1 MGPVRALRIHQKSAP
16 SSSALYIQGT
26 EKGQGKRWDCRKSWK
41 SPNRFASCLSDQKLL
56 NSQAKLLWSISIPIE
71 MQAETKWSQGENH
84 FTLLDHFHGS
94 RWRCS
99 NFFFFLPGKSQSVR
113 LSGILIFHL
122 PLRGRSWCSGSPA
135 WMVLAGAD
143 LSTRSRHCSSS
154 PARIESG
161 RSSPASTP
169 IWHRLKKSA
178 FPDSPTTGIS
188 RPQWGAKLSAQN
200 LQQLSRCV
208 WLSALLPLS
217 LVSAGLNEE
226 LSLHLHTDAVR
237 QS

>member
-99 NFFFFLPGKSQSVR
+99 NFFFFFCQEKVSQWDWAGSLSSISHSEEEVGALVLLPGWFWQE
-113 LSGILIFHL
+113 LIF
-122 PLRGRSWCSGSPA
+122 PPE
-135 WMVLAGAD
+135 AGIA
-143 LSTRSRHCSSS
+143 
-154 PARIESG
+154 P
-161 RSSPASTP
+161 
-169 IWHRLKKSA
+169 
-178 FPDSPTTGIS
+178 
-188 RPQWGAKLSAQN
+188 
-200 LQQLSRCV
+200 V
-208 WLSALLPLS
+208 LLP
-217 LVSAGLNEE
+217 E
-226 LSLHLHTDAVR
+226 
-237 QS
+237 

>member
-1 MGPVRALRIHQKSAP
+1 MGPVRALQTHQKSAP

-99 NFFFFLPGKSQSVR
+99 NFFFFFARKKSVSETERDPYLPSPTQRKKLVLWFSCLDG
-113 LSGILIFHL
+113 F
-122 PLRGRSWCSGSPA
+122 GRSWSFHQKQASLQFSCQN
-135 WMVLAGAD
+135 
-143 LSTRSRHCSSS
+143 
-154 PARIESG
+154 RIRE
-161 RSSPASTP
+161 
-169 IWHRLKKSA
+169 
-178 FPDSPTTGIS
+178 
-188 RPQWGAKLSAQN
+188 
-200 LQQLSRCV
+200 V
-208 WLSALLPLS
+208 
-217 LVSAGLNEE
+217 
-226 LSLHLHTDAVR
+226 
-237 QS
+237 